1 MMTITRRQARSLRGV
16 FRRSTLG
23 IAHRGPLP
31 PLTLIAD
38 GDKIRVRYGSAY
50 LAVELVVPAAG
61 PSAGSVPLPL
71 DALADLE
78 GRDDA
83 PIALDPV
90 APDRTVARWADRGIP
105 QAREYPIPA
114 RPQPGAFPALPAEWS
129 DAPAGLLDALAEA
142 TATTTAGSTRYA
154 LDCLL
159 LRGDPAG
166 GELVATDGRQALIR
180 RGLGFPWDGD
190 VLVPGSPVFA
200 CRDLPRDRPW
210 QVGRTDTHVVLRCD
224 STLIA
229 LTIRVDAR
237 FPRVDEVFPDPG
249 AATAR
254 LRLDPADAAFLTAS
268 LGRLPGA
275 ADPLAPVTV
284 DLNGHVAVR
293 ARGGADAAATELVL
307 ARSDYSGTPTRFSCD
322 RGPLG
327 RALRLGFAEVEVG
340 EPDGP
345 IVCRSGPLAYAWQP
359 LHVDSIV
366 PADAVATRVESHASE
381 LPTPAVAPTPTPTPM
396 PIAATSISPTTM
408 SITSMPITPASI
420 APTPAMVTP
429 VLGVTADA
437 VASAPTPTACAVA
450 SAPLPETAGANDRAA
465 AGRAHSSPPAED
477 ADLTSPDLAALVRE
491 AEAIRD
497 ELGVART
504 RCQRLVVAL
513 RRHRKQARATAAT
526 LRALRQLQLQ
536 DVAG

>member
-1 MMTITRRQARSLRGV
+1 MIAIARRQARALRGV
-16 FRRSTLG
+16 LRRSTLG

-31 PLTLIAD
+31 PLILLAD
-38 GDKIRVRYGSAY
+38 GEMVRVRYVAAD

-61 PSAGSVPLPL
+61 PSSGSVALPL

-83 PIALDPV
+83 PLALDPV

-105 QAREYPIPA
+105 QAREYAVPA
-114 RPQPGAFPALPAEWS
+114 RPQPGAFPALPVEWREAS
-129 DAPAGLLDALAEA
+129 PALLDALAEA
-142 TATTTAGSTRYA
+142 AATTTAGSTRYA
-154 LDCLL
+154 LDCPL
-159 LRGDPAG
+159 LRSGPAG
-166 GELVATDGRQALIR
+166 GEVVATDGRQALIR
-180 RGLGFPWDGD
+180 RGLDFPWDGD
-190 VLVPGSPVFA
+190 VLVPGSPAFA

-210 QVGRTDTHVVLRCD
+210 QVGRTGAHVVLRCD
-224 STLIA
+224 STTIA
-229 LTIRVDAR
+229 LAIRTEAR
-237 FPRVDEVFPDPG
+237 FPRVDEVFGDPAG
-249 AATAR
+249 ATAR
-254 LRLDPADAAFLTAS
+254 LRLDPADAAFLAAS

-307 ARSDYSGTPTRFSCD
+307 ARSGYTGTPTRFSSP

-345 IVCRSGPLAYAWQP
+345 LVCRSGSLAYAWQP
-359 LHVDSIV
+359 LHADSIV
-366 PADAVATRVESHASE
+366 PADAVAARVESRASGSPVPVIG
-381 LPTPAVAPTPTPTPM
+381 PTDAAV
-396 PIAATSISPTTM
+396 
-408 SITSMPITPASI
+408 
-420 APTPAMVTP
+420 
-429 VLGVTADA
+429 
-437 VASAPTPTACAVA
+437 SAPTPV
-450 SAPLPETAGANDRAA
+450 GHAA
-465 AGRAHSSPPAED
+465 AAATAPASPPAGD
-477 ADLTSPDLAALVRE
+477 ADREPADLAALVRE
-491 AEAIRD
+491 AEALRD
-497 ELGVART
+497 ELGAARA
-504 RCQRLVVAL
+504 RYQRLVVAL